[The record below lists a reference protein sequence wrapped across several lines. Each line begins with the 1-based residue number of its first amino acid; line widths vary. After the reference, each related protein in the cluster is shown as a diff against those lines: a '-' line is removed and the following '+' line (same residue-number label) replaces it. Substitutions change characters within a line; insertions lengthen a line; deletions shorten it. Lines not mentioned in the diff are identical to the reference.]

1 MSKTIVALDFS
12 SKEEVVDF
20 LKQFDGLEMIQY
32 DLEMH
37 KVIDLLK
44 ELNK

>member
-1 MSKTIVALDFS
+1 MD
-12 SKEEVVDF
+12 KEDF
-20 LKQFDGLEMIQY
+20 LKQFGGLEMIQY
-32 DLEMH
+32 DLEMN